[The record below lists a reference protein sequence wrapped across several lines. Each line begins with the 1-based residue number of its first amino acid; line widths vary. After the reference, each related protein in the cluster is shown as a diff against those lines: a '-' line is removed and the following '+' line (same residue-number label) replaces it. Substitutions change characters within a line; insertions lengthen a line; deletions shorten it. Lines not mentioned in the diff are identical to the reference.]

1 MKTGGSGYRSIW
13 TNEAEPQSVSVIDQ
27 RKLPFSYEVLTLSS
41 AGDVCEAISGMAVR
55 GAPLI
60 GAVAAWGVFLS
71 FLEHAGRRDF
81 YDLVMNDAY
90 RLKAARP
97 TAVNLA
103 WAVDIMTEVLKR
115 DPSVRSLRAAAE
127 QLCHEEAERSR
138 MIGVHGLPLIEE
150 ISRRKGG
157 ETVNILT
164 HCNAGWLACVDH
176 GTALAPVYLAHDRG
190 IRVHVWVDETRPR
203 NQGSRL
209 TAWELTE
216 HGVPCTLVTD
226 NAGGH
231 LMQNGM
237 VDIVIVGCDRATASG
252 DVANKTGTYLKAL
265 AAHDNGIPFYSA
277 FPVSTFDMNIDRPD
291 QIVIEERDGDEVR
304 IIEGMHVT
312 SEGSPVTS
320 EEMHVTSKGSL
331 VTSEGLPVSSKES
344 PVSSKELPANSEA
357 LAAERPGAGGIR
369 DQVRGT
375 ASVLIC
381 PEDMP
386 VSNFGFDVTPARLL
400 SGIITDRGICAAD
413 RESIIKLLA

>member
-1 MKTGGSGYRSIW
+1 MKAGESRYRSIW
-13 TNEAEPQSVSVIDQ
+13 TDGAEPRSVSVIDQ
-27 RKLPFSYEVLTLSS
+27 RRLPFSYEVLTLRN

-60 GAVAAWGVFLS
+60 GAVAAWGVYLS
-71 FLEHAGRRDF
+71 FVEHAGRNDF

-103 WAVDIMTEVLKR
+103 WAVDRMTEVLKR
-115 DPSVRSLRAAAE
+115 DPDVGALRAAAG
-127 QLCHEEAERSR
+127 QLCDEEAERSR
-138 MIGVHGLPLIEE
+138 MIGVHGMPLIEE

-157 ETVNILT
+157 AAVNILT

-176 GTALAPVYLAHDRG
+176 GTALAPVYLAHDSG
-190 IRVHVWVDETRPR
+190 IKVHVWVDETRPR

-209 TAWELTE
+209 TAWELSR

-252 DVANKTGTYLKAL
+252 DVANKIGTYLKAL

-277 FPVSTFDMNIDRPD
+277 FPVSTFDMSIDRPD
-291 QIVIEERDGDEVR
+291 QIAIEERDGDEVR
-304 IIEGMHVT
+304 MI
-312 SEGSPVTS
+312 
-320 EEMHVTSKGSL
+320 
-331 VTSEGLPVSSKES
+331 EGLPVKAHGS
-344 PVSSKELPANSEA
+344 
-357 LAAERPGAGGIR
+357 GGTK

-375 ASVLIC
+375 AVAGKSEPDGGARKNDGVAAEPDGRDDGAGMHDFTPQAETLSVLTC
-381 PEDMP
+381 PADIP

-413 RESIIKLLA
+413 RESIFKLLA

>member
-1 MKTGGSGYRSIW
+1 MKTGESGYRSIW
-13 TNEAEPQSVSVIDQ
+13 TNEAEPRSVSVIDQ
-27 RKLPFSYEVLTLSS
+27 RRLPFSYEVLTLRS
-41 AGDVCEAISGMAVR
+41 AGDVCEAIGSMAVR

-60 GAVAAWGVFLS
+60 GAVAGWGVYLS
-71 FLEHAGRRDF
+71 FLEHAGRNDF

-103 WAVDIMTEVLKR
+103 WAVDRMTEVLKR
-115 DPSVRSLRAAAE
+115 DPDIGALRAAAV
-127 QLCHEEAERSR
+127 QLCDEEAERSR
-138 MIGVHGLPLIEE
+138 MIGVHGMPLIEE

-157 ETVNILT
+157 EAVNILT

-176 GTALAPVYLAHDRG
+176 GTALAPVYLAHDSG
-190 IRVHVWVDETRPR
+190 IKVHVWVDETRPR

-209 TAWELTE
+209 TAWELTR

-252 DVANKTGTYLKAL
+252 DVANKIGTYLKAL

-277 FPVSTFDMNIDRPD
+277 FPVSTFDMSIDRPD
-291 QIVIEERDGDEVR
+291 RIAIEERDGDEVR
-304 IIEGMHVT
+304 IIEGLHMT
-312 SEGSPVTS
+312 SP
-320 EEMHVTSKGSL
+320 
-331 VTSEGLPVSSKES
+331 
-344 PVSSKELPANSEA
+344 EA
-357 LAAERPGAGGIR
+357 E
-369 DQVRGT
+369 T
-375 ASVLIC
+375 ASVLIS
-381 PEDMP
+381 PAEIP

-413 RESIIKLLA
+413 RESILKLLA

>member
-1 MKTGGSGYRSIW
+1 MKAGESGYRSIW
-13 TNEAEPQSVSVIDQ
+13 TNEAEPRSVSVIDQ
-27 RKLPFSYEVLTLSS
+27 RRLPFSYEVLTLRS
-41 AGDVCEAISGMAVR
+41 AGDACEAISGMAVR

-60 GAVAAWGVFLS
+60 GAVAAWGVYLS
-71 FLEHAGRRDF
+71 FLEHSGRNDF

-103 WAVDIMTEVLKR
+103 WAVDRMTEVLKR
-115 DPSVRSLRAAAE
+115 DPDVDSLRSAAE
-127 QLCHEEAERSR
+127 HLCDEEAERSR

-157 ETVNILT
+157 ATVNILT

-176 GTALAPVYLAHDRG
+176 GTALAPVYLAHDND
-190 IRVHVWVDETRPR
+190 IKVHVWVDETRPR

-209 TAWELTE
+209 TAWELTR

-252 DVANKTGTYLKAL
+252 DVANKIGTYLKAL

-277 FPVSTFDMNIDRPD
+277 FPVSTFDMSIDRPD
-291 QIVIEERDGDEVR
+291 QIAIEERDGDEVR
-304 IIEGMHVT
+304 VIEGLT
-312 SEGSPVTS
+312 S
-320 EEMHVTSKGSL
+320 
-331 VTSEGLPVSSKES
+331 
-344 PVSSKELPANSEA
+344 NSTQPE
-357 LAAERPGAGGIR
+357 
-369 DQVRGT
+369 T
-375 ASVLIC
+375 ASVVIC
-381 PEDMP
+381 PADMP

-400 SGIITDRGICAAD
+400 TGIITDRGICTAD
-413 RESIIKLLA
+413 RESILKLLA